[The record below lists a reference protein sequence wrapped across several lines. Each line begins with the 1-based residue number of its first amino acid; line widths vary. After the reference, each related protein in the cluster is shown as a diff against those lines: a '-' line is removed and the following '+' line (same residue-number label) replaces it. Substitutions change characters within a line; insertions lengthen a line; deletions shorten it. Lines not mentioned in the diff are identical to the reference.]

1 MEKEKVMEEEKVM
14 EKERDK
20 EKKLHRVCVFLN
32 DEEFQA
38 LYKVVYKEKTI
49 PSKVLRRALMDYIEK
64 SLLEEEEE
72 PFIW

>member
-1 MEKEKVMEEEKVM
+1 MEKEQVIE
-14 EKERDK
+14 K

-49 PSKVLRRALMDYIEK
+49 PSKVLRKALMGYIEK
-64 SLLEEEEE
+64 SLLEENEE
-72 PFIW
+72 PIIW